1 MKSISKLTIILL
13 FLFISN
19 YSFGQ
24 EEVILQT
31 QKDTIQQMPND
42 SGEVFVFLTD
52 GPEYI
57 GGDEARIKYLQKTIH
72 YPEKAKENNMQG
84 TIYITFVVEKD
95 GSISNIKVL
104 RGVCESLDA
113 EAVRVVR
120 GMPNWKPGEHQGKP
134 ARVQYNMPIKFVLMG
149 DGPTPPTKAERKA
162 LKKKQKAEAKAK
174 KISDQDIQK
183 SGVSESPT
191 KN

>member
-1 MKSISKLTIILL
+1 MKIITKLSIILL

-19 YSFGQ
+19 FSFAQ

-31 QKDTIQQMPND
+31 AKDTVQTND

-52 GPEYI
+52 GPEFM
-57 GGDEARIKYLQKTIH
+57 GGDEARIKYLQQTIH
-72 YPEKAKENNMQG
+72 YPKKAMEENMQG
-84 TIYITFVVEKD
+84 TVYITFVVEKD

-104 RGVCESLDA
+104 QGVCESLDA

-120 GMPNWKPGEHQGKP
+120 GMPNWKPGMQRGKP

-149 DGPTPPTKAERKA
+149 DGPTQLTKAEKKA

-174 KISDQDIQK
+174 KK
-183 SGVSESPT
+183 AE
-191 KN
+191 KMARKK